1 MRLLR
6 KVDSGKRWLIAASVC
21 TALLAGCSGGPSQK
35 EMSLLDEQIKAAES
49 AENTL
54 AAKKAEK
61 ARLESQVAKQKA
73 AKSDLEKKKVETLR
87 NLSDMSAE

>member
-6 KVDSGKRWLIAASVC
+6 KVDSGKGWLVAASLC
-21 TALLAGCSGGPSQK
+21 MGLLAACAGGPSQK
-35 EMSLLDEQIKAAES
+35 ELSLLEEQKQAAQSAES
-49 AENTL
+49 TL

-61 ARLESQVAKQKA
+61 ARLESQLADKKA
-73 AKSDLEKKKVETLR
+73 AKSGLEKKKAETLR